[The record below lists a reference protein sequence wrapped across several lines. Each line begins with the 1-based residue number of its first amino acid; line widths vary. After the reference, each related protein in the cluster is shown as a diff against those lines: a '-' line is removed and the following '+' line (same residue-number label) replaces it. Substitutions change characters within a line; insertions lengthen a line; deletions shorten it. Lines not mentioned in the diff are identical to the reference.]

1 MMKVL
6 EGTEFP
12 HFSAVLRTFLSCDS
26 IKELDGKWS
35 PLESLESRH
44 HFKGLKS

>member
-1 MMKVL
+1 MIFEATDVKIVL
-6 EGTEFP
+6 GT
-12 HFSAVLRTFLSCDS
+12 HKAGVSSS
-26 IKELDGKWS
+26 SKELDGKWS